1 MRAVIVLVLLFAAQ
15 VEAQTPG
22 ASDTQAGKEI
32 WQGYLGLQNDC
43 KLCHG
48 EHGEG
53 AFAKALAGH
62 KLSAAD
68 FIRMAAIGSLNLKL
82 VGTHAGVSI
91 GEDGPSQMGL
101 EDLAM
106 MLAEPRSPATPS
118 RRGG

>member
-68 FIRMAAIGSLNLKL
+68 FIRIVRQGAGKTMPGFVPDKNLNDQQLAQVATYLASLPPAAQRPDAPG
-82 VGTHAGVSI
+82 
-91 GEDGPSQMGL
+91 
-101 EDLAM
+101 
-106 MLAEPRSPATPS
+106 
-118 RRGG
+118 

>member
-53 AFAKALAGH
+53 PT
-62 KLSAAD
+62 LSSPTAA
-68 FIRMAAIGSLNLKL
+68 RPKTA
-82 VGTHAGVSI
+82 
-91 GEDGPSQMGL
+91 PSSEG
-101 EDLAM
+101 
-106 MLAEPRSPATPS
+106 
-118 RRGG
+118 